1 MTLGG
6 PCIHSHPKKVTCNL
20 LIRHFL
26 AWLIVFAGGIH
37 IADTRTFSGRKMTSA
52 TTQRA
57 AKIGLKLNIVPLAS
71 EWFVVE
77 HKDGTA

>member
-1 MTLGG
+1 
-6 PCIHSHPKKVTCNL
+6 
-20 LIRHFL
+20 
-26 AWLIVFAGGIH
+26 
-37 IADTRTFSGRKMTSA
+37 MTSA